1 MVTTEIERIARV
13 LHLRKNNE
21 EGGANLCLI
30 IQGKIKE
37 LISNNNKLKFTNTML
52 KQQNQILRS
61 KLDNINKNLKI
72 QKANKNQEDYK
83 INMDK
88 MMSDTY
94 KDIKKRVNE
103 VNKENDIVRT
113 ENKYLANKVRQLEKK
128 LLL

>member
-21 EGGANLCLI
+21 ESGANLCLI

-94 KDIKKRVNE
+94 KNIKKRVNE

>member
-94 KDIKKRVNE
+94 KNIKKRVNE